1 MPRVVV
7 RRVRAV
13 VPLGRR
19 GSVGAGGALSAPGCA
34 LPGCCCA
41 PPSHRSY
48 VPVDTDAPHE
58 RLRFILA
65 DTKSPL
71 LLTDV
76 RNRPDCTAA
85 DPGVPVLAVDEA
97 PDAPELPCHAPGLPL
112 IGSDLAYVIYTSGTT
127 GRPKGVL
134 CEHGGLVNRIQ
145 WMNRMFPLGP
155 NDRVLQKTP
164 YVFDVSVWELLWAVW
179 YGAAVVFAE
188 PGAHKDPYALTELIE
203 RERVTV
209 IHFVPSMFAVFLEAA
224 DGAAGAPAALSGLRL
239 VFCSGE
245 ELKPAQVRDAH
256 RLLPGA
262 RLHNLYGPTEASID
276 VLHHPCTDPDPD
288 TVPIGTPVDNTQVYV
303 LNAARRPLPVHAVGE
318 LYLGGAQL
326 ARGYLNRPELTAER
340 FVPNP
345 FGEGRLYRTGD
356 LVRQRNDGS
365 IEYLGRD
372 DFQVKIRG
380 YRIELGEIEA
390 ALTRCPG
397 VRQAVALVRN
407 ADLRHPYLVGY
418 YVADHPLDETT
429 LTRALHET
437 LPPYMVPGALVHLAE
452 LPVTVN
458 GKLDRRA
465 LPDPGLPQAR
475 EERLAPHTPLEER
488 VRDLWADCL
497 GMRPADLGVLDD
509 VRRLGMDSIV
519 AIRVASRL
527 RKELGVTL
535 AVRDIFSLPTVAQV
549 AALAEPEAERETG
562 TVADAAVVAEQGV
575 LSGEVALLPV
585 QEWFFGRE
593 FVRPGH
599 WNQAFL
605 VRVPELDRGRL
616 EEALRGLVERHDA
629 LRLRFREGVQFYD
642 VEASFPGLRV
652 MDVRG
657 LPGGEGSPEFVG
669 ALRERL
675 TGWQSGFDLER
686 GPMAS
691 FGYLHGFSDGSARVF
706 FALHHLI
713 TDTVSWRIL
722 AEDLHALYEG
732 RELGVK
738 GTSYRQ
744 WSQAVAEYARRR
756 PEERAYWENLL
767 TDLDEAP
774 VLRQDTGALVDA
786 HVTLDASRT
795 AQLLGDCHRAYG
807 TRVDE
812 FLLAAFT
819 LALADV
825 TGRPV
830 QHLMVE
836 GHGREDVEPG
846 LDVSRTLGWF
856 TTLHPVRVE
865 TYDDA
870 RRTLASVKDG
880 LRAVPG
886 KGLGHGPLCGY
897 DRPLPRVCFNYL
909 GRIDAATGP
918 WQITTE
924 PGGDWSH
931 PDNLL
936 PYAVT
941 ATGMVSEGRLR
952 FTLSCRLP
960 EPDARRIARAFEDRL
975 TALVDSTARGTRTHL
990 TVSDI
995 DGLLPQEHLDRLQAN
1010 RELDG
1015 VFAAT
1020 SLQQGFIQHAVA
1032 QGDIDDAYRVQAV
1045 WDYQT
1050 ALEPDLYR
1058 AAWEQVQRDFAALRL
1073 RFDWQ
1078 HEMVQV
1084 VDREAQLTW
1093 QYLDLSGHP
1102 DAAGR
1107 DAAFQAL
1114 LEGDR
1119 ATPYD
1124 LRAGGLF
1131 RVHLVKQDAERFT
1144 CVLNT
1149 HHAILDGWSSPLLLR
1164 ALHDA
1169 YLALR
1174 DGRPVAPAG
1183 DDYAV
1188 VQRGLRR
1195 SAHAHDAFWRAYV
1208 ADAGDGCDLGG
1219 LLRPEARG
1227 TDLATHRRVLR
1238 QEQQTLPLPPD
1249 LLGGL
1254 RSVAQDH
1261 GVTLNALLQYA
1272 WHKVLGCY
1280 GRADTT
1286 VVGTVLAGRDLPVD
1300 GIETS
1305 VGLYLSTVPLIA
1317 RHGTGADSVIEEVQR
1332 LQDDLHE
1339 ISRRSSVDLAAL
1351 QAGGRR
1357 LFDSLFIYE
1366 NYPAITDERHER
1378 ELRPRFRFRHQKR
1391 DYPLVVSVTEQD
1403 GQVTLVLDHAGEL
1416 FAPET
1421 ARRLL
1426 AGVETVLRTVSDD
1439 PAAAP
1444 SDLVL
1449 TAPRTALRDEAEWN
1463 DSGTAEPAEPVIHRA
1478 FEAQA
1483 ARTPTAPAVTHG
1495 GTTLT
1500 YAALNTAANRLA
1512 RVVRQQ
1518 VPLAPEEP
1526 VLLLLDRGT
1535 DTVTGL
1541 LAVLKA
1547 GCAYV
1552 PLDPGYPDERIA
1564 RIAEGS
1570 GARLLL
1576 THTRHRDRMTAR
1588 FPGMTVLA
1596 VDAPE
1601 TRAACAAER
1610 PDDLDLPVTGDSLAY
1625 VLYTSGT
1632 TGQPK
1637 GVMVEHR
1644 AFTTTMAALR
1654 RRHFPEAG
1662 PLHTYSLTNYVFDI
1676 FGLEYGLTLLG
1687 GGSMTVGDHPV
1698 AELDC
1703 SVYDFVQMTPSLL
1716 EMTLPALRRLEDT
1729 RLLVGGERL
1738 DRHLLRA
1745 ALRRCPRVVNVYGP
1759 TETTIWST
1767 SRAYTAADADGP
1779 LLVTIGRP
1787 LPNET
1792 AHILDAQLR
1801 PLPAGAIGE
1810 LYLGGAALARGY
1822 LGDPE
1827 LTRDRFVDASAAGF
1841 GCLYRTGDL
1850 ARRRDDGEIEFVGRA
1865 DDQIKL
1871 RGHRIELGEVES
1883 ALVSFEGVRQSA
1895 VVVGSL
1901 DGSADTPDSARSLIG
1916 YYVADRALDEDALRG
1931 HLAALLPEY
1940 MRLAALVHLTEL
1952 PLTYSGKLDVK
1963 ALPAARRRTARSTPA
1978 APSDDTERLLARL
1991 WQDVLGL
1998 DEVDVHDRF
2007 FDVGGNSVLLT
2018 KVHARL
2024 PEEIRRTVTLTDLF
2038 RLPTIASLAAHV
2050 TGRHVTG
2057 RRADDPPRR
2066 EPAAQPA
2073 APGHRDGGDSRDIA
2087 IIGMAGRF
2095 PDADDLEEFWHN
2107 LVTGHH
2113 SVVRPTRAE
2122 LLAAGVPEQEI
2133 DQPGYVRARS
2143 GLRDIRSFDAAFFG
2157 YSPREARTMD
2167 PQHRVFLECAWHAL
2181 EDAHCDPAAY
2191 DGDIGVYAGAGHNDY
2206 AQEHVLPSLG
2216 ETDLAT
2222 RYQVM
2227 IHNQGNFLCTKVAY
2241 KLGLTGPAVTVQT
2254 ACSTS
2259 LVAVHQACTAL
2270 LAGDCDVALAGGVS
2284 IGKLR
2289 AEGYVHQDGMVFSPD
2304 GTCRAFDAD
2313 AQGTIEGQ
2321 GVGIVVLKRL
2331 DRALAD
2337 GDRVRTVIKATAI
2350 NNDGRNKVGYT
2361 APSQERQAAVIR
2373 RAHERAGIDPAT
2385 IGYVEAHGTGTP
2397 LGDPIEVA
2405 ALREAFTSGG
2415 TVPHRVALGSV
2426 KTNIGHLDVASGI
2439 AGLIKTVLCLE
2450 HRTLVPTLHHTRPNP
2465 RLELESTPF
2474 HIVTETTPW
2483 SDGHPVR
2490 RAGVSS
2496 FGIGGT
2502 NAHVVLEEA
2511 PPRPGPAERRRDQ
2524 RTHTLFV
2531 VSAPAPDA
2539 LDRQSR
2545 ALARHAA
2552 DHPDVPLERLAY
2564 TLHTARHRF
2573 PHRRVVVAGG
2583 HQDLVERLAE
2593 PSHESVTHRPGRP
2606 VVFLFPGQG
2615 AQYRDMGRALYASEP
2630 GFRAHVD
2637 HCRELLR
2644 GRVGEDA
2651 SEADLLGRTDRVGDT
2666 RFTHVALF
2674 VVEYAL
2680 ARWFTD
2686 LGVRPDAVIGHSLGA
2701 YPAACLAG
2709 VLSLE
2714 DALSLVAERG
2724 RLLAGTATG
2733 TMLAVPLP
2741 EHQVRGRL
2749 ARHGLDLA
2757 AVNDATSCVVSGP
2770 AVAVDALTAE
2780 LAAEGVTGRRLAV
2793 SHAFHSRLLNPVL
2806 DRFTKALE
2814 GVRLMEPELPFVS
2827 ELTGDWADPNEVCR
2841 PAYWRKH
2848 LRRTVRFHD
2857 GLSTLYGDARL
2868 RDAVLLEVGP
2878 GRALGRSARRHP
2890 DRDGRLVVAAMP
2902 PAGDAA
2908 QEEPTIALHAL
2919 GTAWAAGADMD
2930 AEAFHGLTAG
2940 DRLPL
2945 PGYAFARQE
2954 HWIDRAA
2961 PTGVPA
2967 RPNPPVPTNT
2977 SPAAPAPTATEVLSG
2992 QAPNRAPDEAAATVA
3007 ESWRTVLGVDTVHP
3021 DDDFFAQGG
3030 DSLAAVQL
3038 VARLRALTGADI
3050 EFMALERHTPQ
3061 VLTQALAQR
3070 LAGDRAEEDMR
3081 RGLVV
3086 IKVGDPQARP
3096 PLVLVHPIGGDVFFY
3111 RELAACLPGDQAV
3124 YAIRSPLLDGTVGL
3138 DTIEDMA
3145 ASYLER
3151 LEEFGLK
3158 PPYRLGGSSFGGL
3171 VAYEMARQL
3180 DARDAHRPPGG
3191 ADRQPRPRQPARR
3204 DDRRRHPRLP
3214 HALRPGPAGPA
3225 PRGAGG
3231 TADDRGPHPPDRGPG
3246 PRHRV
3251 RSPAVR
3257 RLPAP
3262 LSARLAA
3269 AQPGHARLHRTPV
3282 RRGRALLLPPGGDPG
3297 IPGRTGV
3304 ALAAAGP
3311 RRLPGR
3317 PGARQPPQ
3325 HERDAARR
3333 HDRRPPRTGRQR

>member
-1 MPRVVV
+1 M
-7 RRVRAV
+7 
-13 VPLGRR
+13 
-19 GSVGAGGALSAPGCA
+19 
-34 LPGCCCA
+34 
-41 PPSHRSY
+41 
-48 VPVDTDAPHE
+48 DA
-58 RLRFILA
+58 
-65 DTKSPL
+65 D
-71 LLTDV
+71 
-76 RNRPDCTAA
+76 
-85 DPGVPVLAVDEA
+85 
-97 PDAPELPCHAPGLPL
+97 
-112 IGSDLAYVIYTSGTT
+112 
-127 GRPKGVL
+127 
-134 CEHGGLVNRIQ
+134 
-145 WMNRMFPLGP
+145 
-155 NDRVLQKTP
+155 
-164 YVFDVSVWELLWAVW
+164 
-179 YGAAVVFAE
+179 
-188 PGAHKDPYALTELIE
+188 
-203 RERVTV
+203 
-209 IHFVPSMFAVFLEAA
+209 
-224 DGAAGAPAALSGLRL
+224 
-239 VFCSGE
+239 
-245 ELKPAQVRDAH
+245 
-256 RLLPGA
+256 
-262 RLHNLYGPTEASID
+262 
-276 VLHHPCTDPDPD
+276 
-288 TVPIGTPVDNTQVYV
+288 
-303 LNAARRPLPVHAVGE
+303 
-318 LYLGGAQL
+318 
-326 ARGYLNRPELTAER
+326 
-340 FVPNP
+340 
-345 FGEGRLYRTGD
+345 
-356 LVRQRNDGS
+356 
-365 IEYLGRD
+365 
-372 DFQVKIRG
+372 
-380 YRIELGEIEA
+380 
-390 ALTRCPG
+390 
-397 VRQAVALVRN
+397 
-407 ADLRHPYLVGY
+407 
-418 YVADHPLDETT
+418 
-429 LTRALHET
+429 
-437 LPPYMVPGALVHLAE
+437 
-452 LPVTVN
+452 
-458 GKLDRRA
+458 
-465 LPDPGLPQAR
+465 
-475 EERLAPHTPLEER
+475 
-488 VRDLWADCL
+488 
-497 GMRPADLGVLDD
+497 
-509 VRRLGMDSIV
+509 
-519 AIRVASRL
+519 
-527 RKELGVTL
+527 
-535 AVRDIFSLPTVAQV
+535 
-549 AALAEPEAERETG
+549 
-562 TVADAAVVAEQGV
+562 
-575 LSGEVALLPV
+575 
-585 QEWFFGRE
+585 
-593 FVRPGH
+593 
-599 WNQAFL
+599 
-605 VRVPELDRGRL
+605 
-616 EEALRGLVERHDA
+616 
-629 LRLRFREGVQFYD
+629 
-642 VEASFPGLRV
+642 
-652 MDVRG
+652 
-657 LPGGEGSPEFVG
+657 
-669 ALRERL
+669 
-675 TGWQSGFDLER
+675 
-686 GPMAS
+686 
-691 FGYLHGFSDGSARVF
+691 
-706 FALHHLI
+706 
-713 TDTVSWRIL
+713 
-722 AEDLHALYEG
+722 
-732 RELGVK
+732 
-738 GTSYRQ
+738 
-744 WSQAVAEYARRR
+744 
-756 PEERAYWENLL
+756 
-767 TDLDEAP
+767 
-774 VLRQDTGALVDA
+774 
-786 HVTLDASRT
+786 VTLDTSRT
-795 AQLLGDCHRAYG
+795 AQLLGDCQRAHG
-807 TRVDE
+807 TGVDE

-819 LALADV
+819 LALSDV

-836 GHGREDVEPG
+836 GHGREDIAPG

-856 TTLHPVRVE
+856 TTLYPVRVE

-909 GRIDAATGP
+909 GRLDSATGP
-918 WQITTE
+918 WQVATE

-941 ATGMVSEGRLR
+941 ATGMVSEEQLR

-960 EPDARRIARAFEDRL
+960 EPDARRLARAFEDRL
-975 TALVDSTARGTRTHL
+975 TALVDSTTHSTRTHL

-995 DGLLPQEHLDRLQAN
+995 DGLLPQEHLDRLQAD

-1045 WDYQT
+1045 WDYET
-1050 ALEPDLYR
+1050 ALDPDLYR
-1058 AAWEQVQRDFAALRL
+1058 AAWAHVQRDFAALRL

-1084 VDREAQLTW
+1084 VDRAAPLTW

-1102 DAAGR
+1102 DTAAR

-1114 LEGDR
+1114 LESDR

-1124 LRAGGLF
+1124 LRVSGLF

-1174 DGRPVAPAG
+1174 DGRAPAPAG
-1183 DDYAV
+1183 DDYPA
-1188 VQRGLRR
+1188 VQRALRH
-1195 SAHAHDAFWRAYV
+1195 SAHAHDAFWRAYA
-1208 ADAGDGCDLGG
+1208 ADAGDGCDLSG

-1238 QEQQTLPLPPD
+1238 QEQQTLPLPPE
-1249 LLGGL
+1249 LLAGL

-1317 RHGTGADSVIEEVQR
+1317 RHGTGADSAIEEVQR

-1351 QAGGRR
+1351 QTGGRR

-1366 NYPAITDERHER
+1366 NYPAVTDERHEK

-1391 DYPLVVSVTEQD
+1391 DYPLVVSVTEQE
-1403 GQVTLVLDHAGEL
+1403 GHVTLVLDHAGEL
-1416 FAPET
+1416 FTPET
-1421 ARRLL
+1421 AWRLL
-1426 AGVETVLRTVSDD
+1426 AGVETVLRTVAGD
-1439 PAAAP
+1439 PGVSP
-1444 SDLVL
+1444 SDVVL
-1449 TAPRTALRDEAEWN
+1449 TAPRTAPRDEAAWN
-1463 DSGTAEPAEPVIHRA
+1463 DSGTAEPTEPVIHRI

-1495 GTTLT
+1495 TTALT
-1500 YAALNTAANRLA
+1500 YAELNTAANRLA
-1512 RVVRQQ
+1512 RVARQQ
-1518 VPLAPEEP
+1518 VPLAREEP

-1535 DTVTGL
+1535 DIVTSL

-1564 RIAEGS
+1564 RIADGS

-1576 THTRHRDRMTAR
+1576 THSRHRDRLTAR
-1588 FPGMTVLA
+1588 FPGLTVLA

-1644 AFTTTMAALR
+1644 AFSTTMAALR
-1654 RRHFPEAG
+1654 QRHFPAAG

-1687 GGSMTVGDHPV
+1687 GGSMAVGDHPV
-1698 AELDC
+1698 TELDC
-1703 SVYDFVQMTPSLL
+1703 SGYDFVQMTPSLL
-1716 EMTLPALRRLEDT
+1716 EMTLPALRGLDDT

-1738 DRHLLRA
+1738 EGHLLRA
-1745 ALRRCPRVVNVYGP
+1745 ALRRCPCVVNVYGP

-1792 AHILDAQLR
+1792 AHVLDARLR
-1801 PLPAGAIGE
+1801 PLPPGAIGE

-1822 LGDPE
+1822 LGDPD
-1827 LTRDRFVDASAAGF
+1827 LTRVRFVDASDAGL
-1841 GCLYRTGDL
+1841 GRLYRTGDL
-1850 ARRRDDGEIEFVGRA
+1850 ARRRDNGEIEFVGRA

-1883 ALVSFEGVRQSA
+1883 ALVSFPGVRQSA

-1916 YYVADRALDEDALRG
+1916 YYVADRALDEDALRA
-1931 HLAALLPEY
+1931 HLADLLPEY
-1940 MRLAALVHLTEL
+1940 MRPAALVHLTEL

-1963 ALPAARRRTARSTPA
+1963 ALPPARRRTARSTPA
-1978 APSDDTERLLARL
+1978 APSDDTERLIARL

-1998 DEVDVHDRF
+1998 DQIGVHDRF

-2024 PEEIRRTVTLTDLF
+2024 PEEIRRTVTMTDLF

-2050 TGRHVTG
+2050 TGR
-2057 RRADDPPRR
+2057 RAGDPPRR
-2066 EPAAQPA
+2066 EPAAHPA
-2073 APGHRDGGDSRDIA
+2073 APGHQGGGDSRDIA
-2087 IIGMAGRF
+2087 VIGMAGRF

-2122 LLAAGVPEQEI
+2122 LLAAGVPEREI

-2143 GLRDIRSFDAAFFG
+2143 GLRDIRSFDAEFFG

-2181 EDAHCDPAAY
+2181 EDARCDPAAY

-2227 IHNQGNFLCTKVAY
+2227 INNQVNFLCTRVAY

-2289 AEGYVHQDGMVFSPD
+2289 GEGYVHQEGMVFSPD

-2337 GDRVRTVIKATAI
+2337 GDRVRAVIKATAI

-2373 RAHERAGIDPAT
+2373 RAHERAGINPAT
-2385 IGYVEAHGTGTP
+2385 VGYVEAHGTGTP

-2415 TVPHRVALGSV
+2415 TVPQRVALGSV

-2465 RLELESTPF
+2465 RLELDETPF
-2474 HIVTETTPW
+2474 HVVTETTPW
-2483 SDGHPVR
+2483 TDGHPIR

-2511 PPRPGPAERRRDQ
+2511 PPTPDPVERRHET

-2531 VSAPAPDA
+2531 VSAPAPHA

-2552 DHPDVPLERLAY
+2552 AHPDIPLEQLAY
-2564 TLHTARHRF
+2564 TLNTAQHRF

-2583 HQDLVERLAE
+2583 RQDLLERLAE
-2593 PSHESVTHRPGRP
+2593 PPRDPVVHRPGRP

-2615 AQYRDMGRALYASEP
+2615 AQYRDMGGALYASEP
-2630 GFRAHVD
+2630 KFRAHVD

-2741 EHQVRGRL
+2741 EHRVRGRL
-2749 ARHGLDLA
+2749 SRHGLDLA
-2757 AVNDATSCVVSGP
+2757 AVNDVTSCVVSGP

-2806 DRFTKALE
+2806 DRFTMALE
-2814 GVRLMEPELPFVS
+2814 GVRLMAPELPFVS
-2827 ELTGDWADPNEVCR
+2827 ELTGDWADPNEMCR

-2857 GLSTLYGDARL
+2857 GLSTLYGEPRL

-2878 GRALGRSARRHP
+2878 GRALARAARRHP
-2890 DRDGRLVVAAMP
+2890 DRAGRLVVAAMP
-2902 PAGDAA
+2902 PTGDAA
-2908 QEEPTIALHAL
+2908 HEEPAIALHAL
-2919 GTAWAAGADMD
+2919 GTAWAAGAEVD
-2930 AEAFHGLTAG
+2930 AEALHGLTAG
-2940 DRLPL
+2940 DRVPL

-2961 PTGVPA
+2961 PTLVPA
-2967 RPNPPVPTNT
+2967 RPDLTAAAAASPVPQN
-2977 SPAAPAPTATEVLSG
+2977 PTATEVSSP
-2992 QAPNRAPDEAAATVA
+2992 QAPDEAAATVA
-3007 ESWRTVLGVDTVHP
+3007 EAWRNVLGVDTIRP

-3038 VARLRALTGADI
+3038 VARIRERTGVDV

-3061 VLTQALAQR
+3061 ALTQALAQQ
-3070 LAGDRAEEDMR
+3070 LAGGRPEEDAP

-3086 IKVGDPQARP
+3086 IRTGDPQARP
-3096 PLVLVHPIGGDVFFY
+3096 PLLLVHPIGGDVFFY
-3111 RELAACLPGDQAV
+3111 RELAACLPEDQAV
-3124 YAIRSPLLDGTVGL
+3124 YAIRSPLLDGTADL

-3180 DARDAHRPPGG
+3180 DARDAHRPQVVLIDSPAPGNLPAEMTDDDILDYLMRYG
-3191 ADRQPRPRQPARR
+3191 LARLDLPRAELAALPTTEDRIRLIADRAHGTESEALLSADFLPRYLRAWQRHSRAMHAYTARPYAGDVLFFSHQEEIPEFPA
-3204 DDRRRHPRLP
+3204 DQ
-3214 HALRPGPAGPA
+3214 A
-3225 PRGAGG
+3225 PYW
-3231 TADDRGPHPPDRGPG
+3231 
-3246 PRHRV
+3246 
-3251 RSPAVR
+3251 R
-3257 RLPAP
+3257 RLVRGTFRDVPVP
-3262 LSARLAA
+3262 GNHLSMNGMPHVATIGAHLA
-3269 AQPGHARLHRTPV
+3269 Q
-3282 RRGRALLLPPGGDPG
+3282 GDNG
-3297 IPGRTGV
+3297 
-3304 ALAAAGP
+3304 
-3311 RRLPGR
+3311 
-3317 PGARQPPQ
+3317 
-3325 HERDAARR
+3325 E
-3333 HDRRPPRTGRQR
+3333 